1 MSQDPKGGD
10 GLTRGRGQEKH
21 SWKGDTMCEA
31 CARRTQGMFEA
42 PDAAS
47 VAVKSLRSW
56 VSHILQNLVVPGED
70 LIFHSENVQ
79 SLRQVFSAERQDHI
93 CVLKRLL

>member
-1 MSQDPKGGD
+1 
-10 GLTRGRGQEKH
+10 
-21 SWKGDTMCEA
+21 MCEA

-70 LIFHSENVQ
+70 LISTQ
-79 SLRQVFSAERQDHI
+79 RMCKASDRFSAQKDRI
-93 CVLKRLL
+93 ISAF